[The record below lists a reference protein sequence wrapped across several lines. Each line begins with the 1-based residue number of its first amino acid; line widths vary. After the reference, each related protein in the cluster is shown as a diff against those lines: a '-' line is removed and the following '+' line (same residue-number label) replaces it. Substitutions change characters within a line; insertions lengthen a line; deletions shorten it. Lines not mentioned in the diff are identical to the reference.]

1 MRGQV
6 LTVRLLTYARA
17 HLHLEESDVIY
28 LRNVLLSEFGCTE
41 PYDGEGDAVEIEEM
55 EVPDILADEVKTYAM
70 ENGLCT
76 EETAARY
83 VADIFG
89 LLSPL
94 PSAVNRTFRAIRETD
109 GAQAACDY
117 LYDLCVKNGYIQK
130 TAIARNLKWD
140 FSDGERRLEITVN
153 LSKPEKN
160 NRDIAKLLT
169 APQSKK
175 YPACALCKENE
186 GFEGT
191 ATHPPRRNLR
201 TVKLTVGGERWFLQ
215 YSPYAYYD
223 EHCIVINEQ
232 HTPMKVDAHTP
243 GKLLDFVDFLPNY
256 FIGSNASLPIVGGS
270 ILNHEHFQGGLHLMP
285 MHYAKIAR
293 AYISPEF
300 PTLNIGILDWYNS
313 AVQCEGK
320 DRAAVEAFAAKVI
333 EAWRNYDDP
342 ACEILSHTGETPHN
356 TVSPICRKTERGYIF
371 TMILRN
377 NRTSETYPNGIF
389 HVHPEYENI
398 KSEGIGLIEAMGL
411 FILPPRLKRQFA
423 EMETILTGETPYAPA
438 KIEDP
443 ANDLYVHRNMLGT
456 LMAGG
461 LAHDRSEAEERV
473 RAYVNRVCAG
483 ILENTAVFKH
493 DATGDAGFAAFLR
506 TLGLEEKRV

>member
-1 MRGQV
+1 MRGQI
-6 LTVRLLTYARA
+6 LTERLLTYARA
-17 HLHLEESDVIY
+17 HLHLDASDVIY

-41 PYDGEGDAVEIEEM
+41 PYDGEGDSEEIEEM
-55 EVPDILADEVKTYAM
+55 DVPDTLADEVKAFAL

-89 LLSPL
+89 LLTPL
-94 PSAVNRTFRAIRETD
+94 PSEVNRTFRAILETE
-109 GAQAACDY
+109 GAQRACDY

-140 FSDGERRLEITVN
+140 FRDGDRRLEITVN

-232 HTPMKVDAHTP
+232 HTPMKVDTRTP

-270 ILNHEHFQGGLHLMP
+270 ILNHEHYQGGLHLMP

-293 AYISPEF
+293 AYSSPEF
-300 PTLNIGILDWYNS
+300 PTLKIGILDWYNS
-313 AVQCEGK
+313 AVQCEGQ

-333 EAWRNYDDP
+333 ETWRNYDDP
-342 ACEILSHTGETPHN
+342 ACEIISHTGETPHN
-356 TVSPICRKTERGYIF
+356 TVSPICRKTDGGYVF

-423 EMETILTGETPYAPA
+423 EMETILTGETPY
-438 KIEDP
+438 DP
-443 ANDLYVHRNMLGT
+443 AAIGDPTHDLYVHRYMLGA
-456 LMAGG
+456 LIADG
-461 LAHDRSEAEERV
+461 LARDRAEAEERV
-473 RAYVNRVCAG
+473 RSYVNRVCAG

-493 DATGDAGFAAFLR
+493 DTVGEAGFAAFLR
-506 TLGLEEKRV
+506 TLGLEEEA